1 MIILTFQDS
10 NSSAIRQAFRRMSL
24 VLHPDKNDSP
34 DAEARFRELASIHDV
49 LRDPVKR
56 GHYDKVLKEGLP
68 NWHHAVYYYRRA
80 RKMGFL
86 EMIVILFSII
96 SVGQYL
102 VAWGSY
108 IEQKFTVVSSR
119 NLLLLKYVVLCA

>member
-1 MIILTFQDS
+1 MLHLNFYFQDA
-10 NSSAIRQAFRRMSL
+10 NSSSIRQAFRRMSL
-24 VLHPDKNDSP
+24 VLHPDKNDAP

-68 NWHHAVYYYRRA
+68 DWHHAVYYYRRV
-80 RKMGFL
+80 RRMGFL
-86 EMIVILFSII
+86 EMIVILFCII

-108 IEQKFTVVSSR
+108 IENKFTVVSIYDLIR
-119 NLLLLKYVVLCA
+119 KLNV

>member
-1 MIILTFQDS
+1 
-10 NSSAIRQAFRRMSL
+10 MSL
-24 VLHPDKNDSP
+24 ILHPDKNDSP

-56 GHYDKVLKEGLP
+56 GHYDKVLSEGLP
-68 NWHHAVYYYRRA
+68 DWHHAVYYYRRV
-80 RKMGFL
+80 RRMGFL

-108 IEQKFTVVSSR
+108 IENKFTVVCNHDLIFIIIS
-119 NLLLLKYVVLCA
+119 LLIILYFNIF

>member
-1 MIILTFQDS
+1 
-10 NSSAIRQAFRRMSL
+10 MSL

-34 DAEARFRELASIHDV
+34 DAEARFRELAAIHDV

-56 GHYDKVLKEGLP
+56 GHYNKVLSDGLP
-68 NWHHAVYYYRRA
+68 DWHHAVYYYRRV
-80 RKMGFL
+80 RRMGFL

-108 IEQKFTVVSSR
+108 IENKFTVVR
-119 NLLLLKYVVLCA
+119 NFFIYYN